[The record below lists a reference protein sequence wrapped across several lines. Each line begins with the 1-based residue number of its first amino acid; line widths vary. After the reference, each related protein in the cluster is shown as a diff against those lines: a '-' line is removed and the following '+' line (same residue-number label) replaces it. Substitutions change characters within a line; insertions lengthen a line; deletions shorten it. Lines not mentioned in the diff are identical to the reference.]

1 MIKLMRQEIRR
12 IFKSKSLYI
21 TIGIGVFFTLWL
33 LVDQLAETK
42 ETQELIEKY
51 GTIKMGLYYPDS
63 LYNHFIGLDYW
74 HKQPQTLYMLFPLLA
89 SIPYA
94 SSYCSEKKSGYL
106 KVMLTRIDRKV
117 YYISKFISV
126 FFSGFITIISILIIS
141 LIISMMFYPMLNPEP
156 ITSQFPVAIGNSIF
170 KTLFIEHPMCYILL
184 YIIIDSI
191 FFGLTSLISLA
202 ISTITNR
209 IFVATV
215 SSTIVFYIF
224 AFIMSSLKMYTHSPA
239 VYLIPYQPFEGIK
252 IHVIILHCL
261 VILLLCG
268 AQFIFKEAKKDV
280 L

>member
-12 IFKSKSLYI
+12 IFKSKFLYI

-42 ETQELIEKY
+42 ETQEMIEKY

-141 LIISMMFYPMLNPEP
+141 LIIVPKIEELNR
-156 ITSQFPVAIGNSIF
+156 
-170 KTLFIEHPMCYILL
+170 Y
-184 YIIIDSI
+184 Y
-191 FFGLTSLISLA
+191 
-202 ISTITNR
+202 
-209 IFVATV
+209 
-215 SSTIVFYIF
+215 SSHT
-224 AFIMSSLKMYTHSPA
+224 P
-239 VYLIPYQPFEGIK
+239 
-252 IHVIILHCL
+252 
-261 VILLLCG
+261 
-268 AQFIFKEAKKDV
+268 
-280 L
+280 

>member
-94 SSYCSEKKSGYL
+94 SSYCSEKK
-106 KVMLTRIDRKV
+106 VDI
-117 YYISKFISV
+117 
-126 FFSGFITIISILIIS
+126 
-141 LIISMMFYPMLNPEP
+141 
-156 ITSQFPVAIGNSIF
+156 
-170 KTLFIEHPMCYILL
+170 
-184 YIIIDSI
+184 
-191 FFGLTSLISLA
+191 
-202 ISTITNR
+202 
-209 IFVATV
+209 
-215 SSTIVFYIF
+215 
-224 AFIMSSLKMYTHSPA
+224 
-239 VYLIPYQPFEGIK
+239 
-252 IHVIILHCL
+252 
-261 VILLLCG
+261 
-268 AQFIFKEAKKDV
+268 
-280 L
+280 